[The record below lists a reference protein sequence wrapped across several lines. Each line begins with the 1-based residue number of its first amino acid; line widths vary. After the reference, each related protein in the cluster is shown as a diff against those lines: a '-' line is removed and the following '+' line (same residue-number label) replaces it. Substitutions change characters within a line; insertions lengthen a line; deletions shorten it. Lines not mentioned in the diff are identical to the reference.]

1 MKKLILALMAV
12 CFSFALATPVFA
24 DVPAGAVLIGPIALL
39 VVLIV
44 IPLAAWFLYR
54 LLRKRK

>member
-1 MKKLILALMAV
+1 MKKLIFALMTV

-39 VVLIV
+39 LVLIMV
-44 IPLAAWFLYR
+44 IIES
-54 LLRKRK
+54 LL